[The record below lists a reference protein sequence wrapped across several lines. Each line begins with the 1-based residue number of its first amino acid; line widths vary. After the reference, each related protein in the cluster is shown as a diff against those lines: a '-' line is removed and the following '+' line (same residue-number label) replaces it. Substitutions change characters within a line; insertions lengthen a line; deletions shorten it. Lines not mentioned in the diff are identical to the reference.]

1 MKIAISTAKEI
12 VTQLAET
19 IGQNINIMDTEGIII
34 ASSDPAREGQVHA
47 GAQRLIAEGLPLLAV
62 EDDVQYAGARNGVN
76 LPIVFENELVGTI
89 GITGRVSE
97 VLQYGQI
104 IKRMTEILLLDS
116 RIRERT
122 VIEQK
127 ARDRFYDEWIL
138 GSLEERDEAE
148 FFRMAEALSV
158 SVSEA
163 VRIAVLSLSFAE
175 PTDDDVYTQ
184 VSRYIRRLLRQR
196 LSGNAF
202 RTATRMV
209 CIVDEE
215 KIPLLADTF
224 AEAEQELRER
234 YGCRIHMG
242 ASNLPATLHLH
253 ENYERAAAALDIA
266 VLRNELLVWYD
277 EFELDFLMRDI
288 PQETCRR
295 YLNRLFGRADE
306 TVAEELAFIRIYLEE
321 NGSLISISE
330 RMFLHKSTVKY
341 RIGKLTEQT
350 GVDIRT
356 CQGAYLFTL
365 ALKLWDRLAGVSG
378 GRRADS

>member
-1 MKIAISTAKEI
+1 MKIATATAKEI

-47 GAQRLIAEGLPLLAV
+47 GAQRLIAEGLSMLVV

-138 GSLEERDEAE
+138 GSLEERNEAE
-148 FFRMAEALSV
+148 FARMAEALSIQV
-158 SVSEA
+158 SRA
-163 VRIAVLSLSFAE
+163 VRIVVLSFSFAS
-175 PTDDDVYTQ
+175 TADDDVYTQ
-184 VSRYIRRLLRQR
+184 VSRYIRQILRKR
-196 LSGNAF
+196 LSGSAF
-202 RTATRMV
+202 RTVTRMV

-215 KIPLLADTF
+215 KLPFL
-224 AEAEQELRER
+224 EAAFGEVEKELKER
-234 YGCRIHMG
+234 YDCRIHAG
-242 ASNLPATLHLH
+242 AANQPAILHLH

-266 VLRNELLVWYD
+266 VLRNKLLVWYD

-288 PQETCRR
+288 PEEACRR
-295 YLNRLFGRADE
+295 YLNRLFGRGDASVE
-306 TVAEELAFIRIYLEE
+306 EELAFVRVYLEE
-321 NGSLISISE
+321 NGSLIAISE
-330 RMFLHKSTVKY
+330 RLFLHKSTVKY

-356 CQGAYLFTL
+356 CQGAYVFTL
-365 ALKLWDRLAGVSG
+365 ALKLWDRLTGAAGST
-378 GRRADS
+378 